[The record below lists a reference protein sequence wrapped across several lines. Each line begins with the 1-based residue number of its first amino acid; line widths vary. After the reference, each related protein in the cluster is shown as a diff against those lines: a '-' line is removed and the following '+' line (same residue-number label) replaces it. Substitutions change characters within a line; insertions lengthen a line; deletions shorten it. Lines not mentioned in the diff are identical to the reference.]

1 MLWRKGNKPS
11 FARPNNKVWV
21 HVHVFPNVVVS
32 LPPPTL
38 PVSKKTSSPS
48 NDVQP
53 NHSGV
58 LRLSFTIFLATEITK
73 KGWFSFLFLC
83 LKVSFLLFFS
93 PSIRPIIGLCAF
105 VDV

>member
-38 PVSKKTSSPS
+38 PVSKRTSSPS

-58 LRLSFTIFLATEITK
+58 LRLSFK
-73 KGWFSFLFLC
+73 KNWLQRLQK
-83 LKVSFLLFFS
+83 KVGFPFFS
-93 PSIRPIIGLCAF
+93 YVSR
-105 VDV
+105 